1 MKLTRV
7 LVAALAVAALAGAA
21 ARGGVKTGMPD
32 QAAAPAVG
40 TKERPVREIT
50 LPSGE
55 IFYLRLPRFLKN
67 PEVR

>member
-1 MKLTRV
+1 M
-7 LVAALAVAALAGAA
+7 
-21 ARGGVKTGMPD
+21 GVKTGMPD